1 MIEHSQEAQKA
12 YLLAVHLK
20 RDNVKVA
27 LNSLSE
33 IDSLARSLDFEIVGQ
48 TYQTRESPDSKSY
61 LGQGKLLEVKEL
73 IESKKIDLVLVDH
86 DLSPNQGKF
95 IETTLGCM
103 VWDRTQLILEIFSGH
118 AKTPESQSQVE
129 LAQMKYMLPR
139 LVGMWTHLDRE
150 TGGIGASRGTG
161 EKQINIDRS
170 LIRKRIHR
178 LETFL
183 EKVEKE
189 REVQSKNRS
198 SCFQVGI
205 VGYTNAGKTSLMNKL
220 TEEKLLSEDKLFA
233 TLESTTRV
241 LRGKRNPEIL
251 ISDTVGFIRNLPHNL
266 VASFRSTLSVVRE
279 ADVILHVLDA
289 SNENFEQHIKTT
301 SEVLK
306 VIGAQNVPQI
316 MVLNKMDQV
325 ESKMDTLDTMI
336 LKKTYADASFIST
349 FDDESVEKLQCKI
362 EDFFKQN
369 MVVQDIVLP
378 YKNADLLA
386 TLYDLGH
393 VQELK
398 YEEDGISVRV
408 SLTKINDKRLKRIL
422 EKKLMYSN

>member
-1 MIEHSQEAQKA
+1 MIEYSQEAKKA

-20 RDNVKVA
+20 RDNVEVA
-27 LNSLSE
+27 INSLSE
-33 IDSLARSLDFEIVGQ
+33 IDSLARSLDLEILGQ
-48 TYQTRESPDSKSY
+48 TYQTRVAPDSKSY
-61 LGQGKLLEVKEL
+61 VGQGKLLEVKEF
-73 IESKKIDLVLVDH
+73 IDAKKVDLVLVDH
-86 DLSPNQGKF
+86 DLSPNQAKF
-95 IETTLGCM
+95 IENLLGCM

-139 LVGMWTHLDRE
+139 LVGLWTHLDRE

-189 REVQSKNRS
+189 RKVQAKNRS

-241 LRGKRNPEIL
+241 LKGDRNPEIL

-266 VASFRSTLSVVRE
+266 VASFRSTLSVVKD

-289 SNENFEQHIKTT
+289 SNSAIEEHIKTT
-301 SEVLK
+301 EEVLK
-306 VIGAQNVPQI
+306 VIGAQNVPQLL
-316 MVLNKMDQV
+316 VLNKMDQL
-325 ESKMDTLDTMI
+325 EDGLDTMI
-336 LKKTYADASFIST
+336 LKKTYQNASFIST
-349 FDDESVEKLQCKI
+349 FDDESVEQLQNKI

-369 MVVQDIVLP
+369 MVDREVHLP
-378 YKNADLLA
+378 YKNADILS
-386 TLYDLGH
+386 TIYDLGH

-398 YEEDGISVRV
+398 YEEEGIYAEV
-408 SLTKINDKRLKRIL
+408 SLTQVNDQRLKRIL
-422 EKKLMYSN
+422 EKKLDAYEG